1 MIGIIGRKMA
11 PDGAVSVW
19 FGPEES
25 PLYGALHLPDGPA
38 RGAVVLC
45 PPLGREYSS
54 SHSTFRQLAV
64 LLAEFGLV
72 ALRLDYRSTG
82 DSFDR
87 AAGES
92 EGDGFVRDVQYGVD
106 FARATGV
113 ASVAIVGMR
122 LGATFAAARS
132 GAEPVDAL
140 VLWDP
145 CPSGRSFLRE
155 QRALGLLVGARGSE
169 DGGTP
174 EMPGFDLSAGMTTEI
189 SGLELLSGRAGSEAP
204 GELGCRVLLLTRG
217 GRAPDRKLAG
227 RFGQGAVEH
236 REVSGQPELLEV
248 QPPRQVVPTEAVVT
262 VAHWLDEVMP
272 RDARPVTVE
281 VPGAVTVA
289 MLRQDPGST
298 DPAGGE
304 VVAVRERGVSLGPV
318 GLFGIEA
325 APANGGQSGPAC
337 ILVSIAN
344 EHRIG
349 PGRLWVKLSRQLA
362 AGGFRCVRIDV
373 DGFGDSPPRP
383 GRQDQSEQSVHSVL
397 GIDDILDAAQ
407 AVSPEEP
414 GDVVLFGHSSSGYL
428 ILEAAL
434 ELSPRGVCSVN
445 PFLVFQPPE
454 VAAGA
459 RIDDRRRFCLPRT
472 ALATA
477 LVTAARDRS
486 LLQRI
491 DQRYPMLSSRLRKPV
506 RKTTWFVRRIA
517 APLRS
522 RPGDR
527 LGDLIKAGTDVLLI
541 CGSEEFQPFLETGVL
556 AVRRA
561 DPVGRLQ
568 IEVIPAL
575 EHSLL
580 PAKDRAMVSEL
591 VLAHVFAR
599 FRRPPEA

>member
-1 MIGIIGRKMA
+1 
-11 PDGAVSVW
+11 
-19 FGPEES
+19 
-25 PLYGALHLPDGPA
+25 
-38 RGAVVLC
+38 
-45 PPLGREYSS
+45 
-54 SHSTFRQLAV
+54 
-64 LLAEFGLV
+64 
-72 ALRLDYRSTG
+72 
-82 DSFDR
+82 
-87 AAGES
+87 
-92 EGDGFVRDVQYGVD
+92 
-106 FARATGV
+106 
-113 ASVAIVGMR
+113 MR
-122 LGATFAAARS
+122 LGATFAAARC
-132 GAEPVDAL
+132 GVEPVDAL

-145 CPSGRSFLRE
+145 CASGRSFLRE
-155 QRALGLLVGARGSE
+155 QRALGLLVGARGAE
-169 DGGTP
+169 DGGTS

-189 SGLELLSGRAGSEAP
+189 SGLDLLSDHGDSEAP
-204 GELGCRVLLLTRG
+204 GELACRVLLLTRG

-227 RFGQGAVEH
+227 RFGQEHVEH

-262 VAHWLDEVMP
+262 VARWLDEVMP
-272 RDARPVTVE
+272 RDARPVTVD

-289 MLRQDPGST
+289 MRRQDPGST

-472 ALATA
+472 AFA
-477 LVTAARDRS
+477 DRAGD
-486 LLQRI
+486 R
-491 DQRYPMLSSRLRKPV
+491 
-506 RKTTWFVRRIA
+506 
-517 APLRS
+517 
-522 RPGDR
+522 RPGPLLAAAHRSALPDVE
-527 LGDLIKAGTDVLLI
+527 LEAAQTGAQDDL
-541 CGSEEFQPFLETGVL
+541 
-556 AVRRA
+556 VR
-561 DPVGRLQ
+561 
-568 IEVIPAL
+568 
-575 EHSLL
+575 
-580 PAKDRAMVSEL
+580 AKDRGAVAEPPGRSPRGSDQGGDRRSADL
-591 VLAHVFAR
+591 WIRGVPALSGDRSPRSPPCRPGRAAADRGDPGARALAPAGEGPGDGQRAGPRSRVRPLPPGTGGLRAVGPRAKTTAAAR
-599 FRRPPEA
+599 LPSCSC